1 MGSGGSRLLWP
12 PGKLVRTSKMLLFN
26 SENVHGPRKNVS
38 APTPFGCYMVKP
50 HGQLVL
56 VSFIHYC
63 TSTSNLSTWWSSRA
77 LQGTQGPREISSW
90 EGLPA

>member
-12 PGKLVRTSKMLLFN
+12 PGKLVGRSNVDCLIPRGSSSLGKRTRRL
-26 SENVHGPRKNVS
+26 RKNVS

-56 VSFIHYC
+56 VSFIHY
-63 TSTSNLSTWWSSRA
+63 
-77 LQGTQGPREISSW
+77 
-90 EGLPA
+90 